1 MGVCGASAIPNT
13 AFASLQ
19 PQRQREKAM
28 TEFEKA
34 LALVLGETW
43 QTIVA
48 DISAKAPKKRTAA
61 EQAIIANL
69 VKFSSN

>member
-1 MGVCGASAIPNT
+1 
-13 AFASLQ
+13 
-19 PQRQREKAM
+19 M

-48 DISAKAPKKRTAA
+48 DISTKAPKKRTAA

>member
-1 MGVCGASAIPNT
+1 MVNMS
-13 AFASLQ
+13 
-19 PQRQREKAM
+19 
-28 TEFEKA
+28 
-34 LALVLGETW
+34 VGERAER
-43 QTIVA
+43 IVDTFA

>member
-1 MGVCGASAIPNT
+1 
-13 AFASLQ
+13 
-19 PQRQREKAM
+19 M

-34 LALVLGETW
+34 LVLVLGETW
-43 QTIVA
+43 QPIVA

-69 VKFSSN
+69 VKFSSH